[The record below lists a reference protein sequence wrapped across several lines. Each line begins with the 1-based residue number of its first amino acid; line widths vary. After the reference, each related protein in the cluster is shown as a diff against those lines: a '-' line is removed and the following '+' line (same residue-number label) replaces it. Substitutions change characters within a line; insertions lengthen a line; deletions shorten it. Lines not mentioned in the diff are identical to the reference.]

1 MGYNGYQGQIR
12 AMDQPN
18 GYFIGGNS
26 QTAQEIFTLI
36 QQDTSITTAYVEK
49 IGIQTYPGTL
59 IRLNGQ
65 TIEIGKTGMYET
77 DEVEITSIQFPEN
90 SPKNVIIDYIAHKG

>member
-36 QQDTSITTAYVEK
+36 QQDTSITTA
-49 IGIQTYPGTL
+49 
-59 IRLNGQ
+59 
-65 TIEIGKTGMYET
+65 
-77 DEVEITSIQFPEN
+77 
-90 SPKNVIIDYIAHKG
+90 

>member
-12 AMDQPN
+12 AIDQPN
-18 GYFIGGNS
+18 GYFIRGN
-26 QTAQEIFTLI
+26 EIFTLI
-36 QQDTSITTAYVEK
+36 QQDTSINTAYIEK

-90 SPKNVIIDYIAHKG
+90 SPKNVIIDYIAHKS